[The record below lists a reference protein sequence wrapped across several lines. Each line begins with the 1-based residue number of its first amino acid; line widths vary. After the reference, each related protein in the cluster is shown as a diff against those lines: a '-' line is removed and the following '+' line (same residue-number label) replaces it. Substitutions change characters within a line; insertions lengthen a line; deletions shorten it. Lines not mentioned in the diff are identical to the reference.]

1 VDEVPHAVMV
11 DIWYW
16 IVLGM
21 GFALALAIVL
31 WKPLRNSHRQKE
43 LARLRQDFHRERE
56 HLEAKFNSKASGT
69 GKPRRLAWTNCD
81 FEDDVTYARDRR
93 SGELSAFVGMTVHFE
108 AVVGGGMEEVEF
120 VTAPRD
126 ATAVFRVDR
135 GKWTTDGRTI
145 MNLNPSEALRH
156 FAGELE
162 LVSHEP
168 ARS

>member
-1 VDEVPHAVMV
+1 MTDVWYLIVATVVM
-11 DIWYW
+11 
-16 IVLGM
+16 
-21 GFALALAIVL
+21 ALVVATVI
-31 WKPLRNSHRQKE
+31 WKPLRNSYRDKE

-56 HLEAKFNSKASGT
+56 HLEARFFSKAAGS
-69 GKPRRLAWTNCD
+69 GKPRGLAWTNCD
-81 FEDDVTYARDRR
+81 FDDDVTYARDKR
-93 SGELSAFVGMTVHFE
+93 SGEISAFVGMTVHFE
-108 AVVGGGMEEVEF
+108 AVAGGGMEEVEF

-126 ATAVFRVDR
+126 ATAVFRVQK
-135 GKWTTDGRTI
+135 GQWTTDGRAI